1 MKRITFWSRLGMVM
15 GLLTSGSLLAGELV
29 VYKAEGIQLTPGQT
43 LDTTQPLTLAIGQ
56 RVTLLASN
64 GTAINLEGPF
74 QGLPLSKPQAATET
88 GVVNTLKM
96 LVSSPKIRSGGLGT
110 TRSIPQMLDVTRSGH
125 YCLSAG
131 QPLVFW
137 RPSSQEHSRI
147 TVRLG
152 QQQWKAHSQWP
163 AGTHQLTPPPT
174 MPVTDNTVYRLE
186 LDGQPSTT
194 TLHVMPSNLT
204 TPTERTAW
212 MTAKGCDAQLSS
224 LNRVQTTQ

>member
-1 MKRITFWSRLGMVM
+1 MKRIAFWSRLGMVM
-15 GLLTSGSLLAGELV
+15 GILASGSLLASELV

-43 LDTTQPLTLAIGQ
+43 INTTQPLTLTAGQ
-56 RVTLLASN
+56 RVTLLSSN

-74 QGLPLSKPQAATET
+74 QGLPISKTQASTDT

-96 LVSSPKIRSGGLGT
+96 LVSAPKTRSGGLGT
-110 TRSIPQMLDVTRSGH
+110 TRAIPQILDVTRSGH
-125 YCLSAG
+125 YCLNEG

-137 RPSSQEHSRI
+137 RPSSQENALI

-163 AGTHQLTPPPT
+163 AGTNQLTPPPT
-174 MPVTDNTVYRLE
+174 MPISDGAVYRLE

-194 TLHVMPSNLT
+194 TLHLIPSNLT
-204 TPTERTAW
+204 TPKERTAW
-212 MTAKGCDAQLSS
+212 MTAKGCDAQLAS
-224 LNRVQTTQ
+224 LNHLQATQ